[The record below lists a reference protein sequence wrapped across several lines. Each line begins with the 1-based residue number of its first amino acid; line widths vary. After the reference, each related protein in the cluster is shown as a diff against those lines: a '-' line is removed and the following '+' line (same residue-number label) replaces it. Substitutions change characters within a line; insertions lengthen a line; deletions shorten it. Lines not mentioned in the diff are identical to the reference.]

1 MKKENKHQEG
11 LWVPFSPNTSQ
22 IEKINFTN
30 SMESCQGPVLLEAT
44 ATRKW

>member
-11 LWVPFSPNTSQ
+11 LWVPFFPNTPQ
-22 IEKINFTN
+22 IEKISFAD
-30 SMESCQGPVLLEAT
+30 SMDSCQGPVLLEAA